1 MAPPLGRADI
11 IKLRTRGELI
21 THWSDYCNVAYDMA
35 YSHQGQMRGTFVNT
49 ADRRSSRCV
58 SHV

>member
-1 MAPPLGRADI
+1 MAPSLGRADVII

-21 THWSDYCNVAYDMA
+21 PHWSDYYNVAYDVA

-49 ADRRSSRCV
+49 ADR
-58 SHV
+58 